1 MKADTYELKTILTL
15 ERRYVVPTFQR
26 DYEWTKDGQWE
37 LLFDDL
43 VSVAEKLGAKR
54 REFGDAGRPIVK
66 ADQQVAPH
74 FLGAIVLDL
83 LPTSA
88 GSLDARS
95 VIDGQQRLTTIQLL
109 VRAVLDVLME
119 ERSPRAR
126 QVRRLVQNPSDV
138 TSNPDDQYKLWPR
151 RRDRAVWRDAM
162 GDEQPPADTDHLY
175 TAARAYFSERT
186 RNAIEDGFIDADL
199 LVDALLG
206 LFKLVVIDLEDNDDA
221 QVIFEVL
228 NGRQTPLSATDLVKN
243 LLFLRA
249 ELDSEAD
256 IERLYD
262 RHWAE
267 FDDPWWRK
275 EMGRGH
281 AARGRRDVLLS
292 AWLTAAT
299 GTEVSVGHL
308 YSEVRRYLDVGSHK
322 TTDILPVLSI
332 AARAFREIE
341 EIPSSI
347 AKRMAAA
354 YRRLNRLSVTTVLPL
369 LVWMR
374 TLPSEELS
382 PADHARAIV
391 AIESW
396 VMRRILVGANTRGYG
411 KRFADVLRRAQA
423 AASTTA
429 SIVEAIERD
438 LLEDAHGSDW
448 VTDDQIEHAFVSRT
462 FYGVVGQERLRL
474 ILGAIDYQLHVE
486 HPKGEHP
493 VFDYDALQI
502 EHILPRSWSQS
513 WSIQYDNEAM
523 GTLRAQERD
532 RAVNRIGNLTL
543 VTTPLNPAMSNGP
556 WSDKRTALSE
566 HSNLRLNVRV
576 TSLGTWDEAAIE
588 NRAKDLAAVACRLWP
603 RPQHK
608 VGG

>member
-1 MKADTYELKTILTL
+1 MPTTLQEGLGWPPGGPDLGAQHNGSTAHLVLWSWPQSTRHSGKVFGSVLNSCLIPCPQRCHANIKSQILSVQTAPFSCRSRVHL
-15 ERRYVVPTFQR
+15 ISPGSTASSQDRRRESRGVARRHGGRTATGRHGPLVYRSARLFQR
-26 DYEWTKDGQWE
+26 THSQCD
-37 LLFDDL
+37 
-43 VSVAEKLGAKR
+43 R
-54 REFGDAGRPIVK
+54 GRFV
-66 ADQQVAPH
+66 
-74 FLGAIVLDL
+74 
-83 LPTSA
+83 
-88 GSLDARS
+88 
-95 VIDGQQRLTTIQLL
+95 
-109 VRAVLDVLME
+109 
-119 ERSPRAR
+119 
-126 QVRRLVQNPSDV
+126 
-138 TSNPDDQYKLWPR
+138 
-151 RRDRAVWRDAM
+151 
-162 GDEQPPADTDHLY
+162 
-175 TAARAYFSERT
+175 
-186 RNAIEDGFIDADL
+186 DADL

-438 LLEDAHGSDW
+438 LLEDA
-448 VTDDQIEHAFVSRT
+448 
-462 FYGVVGQERLRL
+462 
-474 ILGAIDYQLHVE
+474 
-486 HPKGEHP
+486 
-493 VFDYDALQI
+493 
-502 EHILPRSWSQS
+502 
-513 WSIQYDNEAM
+513 M
-523 GTLRAQERD
+523 G
-532 RAVNRIGNLTL
+532 
-543 VTTPLNPAMSNGP
+543 
-556 WSDKRTALSE
+556 
-566 HSNLRLNVRV
+566 
-576 TSLGTWDEAAIE
+576 
-588 NRAKDLAAVACRLWP
+588 
-603 RPQHK
+603 RP
-608 VGG
+608 G